1 MTGNY
6 WFRLQPTLAPSGNW
20 NLAVA
25 ASETSLSF
33 TAWAYLS
40 QAPGHARIDIAGPT
54 AGDWQPLRKDAAAWS
69 CPGRLPRPRLL
80 PKGRR

>member
-40 QAPGHARIDIAGPT
+40 QAPGHARIDIGT
-54 AGDWQPLRKDAAAWS
+54 RQPGTGS
-69 CPGRLPRPRLL
+69 P
-80 PKGRR
+80 